1 MEVLDYNKETGIFT
15 WKKKLSAR
23 GAVGKVAGTISY
35 GYNAINIDGVRY
47 FAHRL
52 AWLYVY
58 GEWPKQEIDHIDRNR
73 RNNAISN
80 LRDVSRVV
88 NALNVGP
95 RNSNAGIKGVT
106 FCQARNQW
114 QAQINV
120 SGKNITLG
128 RFNTIDEAAISSN
141 ALQIRFTSDG
151 FLLNTT
157 VFISSGLASLLALLS
172 LLAMFLLSTL
182 L

>member
-58 GEWPKQEIDHIDRNR
+58 GEWPKQEITNESTVKLI
-73 RNNAISN
+73 AS
-80 LRDVSRVV
+80 
-88 NALNVGP
+88 ANV
-95 RNSNAGIKGVT
+95 AT
-106 FCQARNQW
+106 Q
-114 QAQINV
+114 
-120 SGKNITLG
+120 
-128 RFNTIDEAAISSN
+128 
-141 ALQIRFTSDG
+141 
-151 FLLNTT
+151 
-157 VFISSGLASLLALLS
+157 
-172 LLAMFLLSTL
+172 
-182 L
+182 

>member
-1 MEVLDYNKETGIFT
+1 

-88 NALNVGP
+88 NALNVG
-95 RNSNAGIKGVT
+95 
-106 FCQARNQW
+106 
-114 QAQINV
+114 
-120 SGKNITLG
+120 
-128 RFNTIDEAAISSN
+128 
-141 ALQIRFTSDG
+141 
-151 FLLNTT
+151 
-157 VFISSGLASLLALLS
+157 
-172 LLAMFLLSTL
+172 
-182 L
+182 

>member
-1 MEVLDYNKETGIFT
+1 MSKRRHEVVTRERLMEVLDYNKETGIFT

-23 GAVGKVAGTISY
+23 GAVVKVAGTISY

-95 RNSNAGIKGVT
+95 RNSNAGIKGAT

-128 RFNTIDEAAISSN
+128 RFNTIDEAAIAYKAAN
-141 ALQIRFTSDG
+141 MVADH
-151 FLLNTT
+151 
-157 VFISSGLASLLALLS
+157 LLS
-172 LLAMFLLSTL
+172 R
-182 L
+182 